1 MPANVCAAQ
10 PGGPTWRRLAQ
21 AGACHGL
28 AALGLT
34 GCDLPLSPAVPL
46 LGAYFPSWLIC
57 AATGVLGA
65 VVLRVIFVKIGI
77 DQRLPFRLLVYAC
90 LAAIIDLALSLTLYG
105 R

>member
-10 PGGPTWRRLAQ
+10 SGSPIWRRLAQ
-21 AGACHGL
+21 AAACSGP
-28 AALGLT
+28 AALSLA
-34 GCDLPLSPAVPL
+34 GCDAPLSPAVPF
-46 LGAYFPSWLIC
+46 LGAYFPFWLIC

-77 DQRLPFRLLVYAC
+77 DEHLPLRLLVYAC
-90 LAAIIDLALSLTLYG
+90 LAAIMGLALALALYG